1 MFESA
6 TSMECPGFHEWFSE
20 QDQKENII
28 GLASRWF
35 YGKRRG
41 KSGDLG
47 SKYDDWKKVAKLA
60 PLSIRESVEYG
71 LKEAWES
78 FASQLNESN
87 HGRFRVIDGEG
98 NQYNQ
103 HRVHSTIHRLT
114 RMFKVDGLWGPPIE
128 TAEVIDVCRFD
139 GPVAKVGSSAGLT
152 VNLGNWESA
161 RIDSWVEFP
170 CYPEEAKGMSFFAS
184 RFVSDRIDEALD
196 DLLGVKANPRVLEEI
211 AESGSEKFEPVRK
224 VFKAKEG
231 VLDKDVE
238 SDDEMEEVVG
248 DSVDD
253 NSEPSI
259 GVIYEPPIEDDDD
272 ILF

>member
-6 TSMECPGFHEWFSE
+6 TSMECPGFHEWFSK
-20 QDQKENII
+20 QNQKENLI
-28 GLASRWF
+28 GFASRWF

-41 KSGDLG
+41 VSGDLG
-47 SKYDDWKKVAKLA
+47 SKYEKWAKVANMA
-60 PLSIRESVEYG
+60 PVRIREVVKYG
-71 LKEAWES
+71 LKEAWEDFS
-78 FASQLNESN
+78 SQLYEGKIGN
-87 HGRFRVIDGEG
+87 FRVIDGE
-98 NQYNQ
+98 NSQ

-114 RMFKVDGLWGPPIE
+114 RMFKVDGLWGPPID
-128 TAEVIDVCRFD
+128 TAEIIDVCRFN

-161 RIDSWVEFP
+161 RVDSWVEFP
-170 CYPEEAKGMSFFAS
+170 CYPEEAKGMSLFAS

-211 AESGSEKFEPVRK
+211 AESGSEKFEPIKK

-238 SDDEMEEVVG
+238 ADEEKEEVVG

-253 NSEPSI
+253 SEPSI
-259 GVIYEPPIEDDDD
+259 DDNVIYEPPIEDDDD